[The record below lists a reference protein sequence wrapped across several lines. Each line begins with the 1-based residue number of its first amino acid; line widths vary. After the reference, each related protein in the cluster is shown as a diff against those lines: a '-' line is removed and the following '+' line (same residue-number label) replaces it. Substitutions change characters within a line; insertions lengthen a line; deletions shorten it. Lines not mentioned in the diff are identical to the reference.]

1 MEIAEII
8 GFIAGIGTT
17 IAFIPQVIQSL
28 KTKSTK
34 DINLMMYLIF
44 CTGVFLWLIYGLL
57 IKSYPVIF
65 ANGITFILAIIIL
78 MIKIKHG

>member
-1 MEIAEII
+1 MGITEII

-34 DINLMMYLIF
+34 DINLVMYMIF
-44 CTGVFLWLIYGLL
+44 CSGVFLWLIYGFL
-57 IKSYPVIF
+57 IESYPVII
-65 ANGITFILAIIIL
+65 ANGITFILALIIL
-78 MIKIKHG
+78 IIKIKYG